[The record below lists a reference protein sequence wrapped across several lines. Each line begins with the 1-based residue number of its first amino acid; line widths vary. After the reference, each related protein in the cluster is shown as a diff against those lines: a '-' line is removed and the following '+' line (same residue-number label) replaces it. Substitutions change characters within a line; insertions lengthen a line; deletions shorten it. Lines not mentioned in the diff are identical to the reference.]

1 MYILENNVEWTD
13 NLKNAFK
20 HGITKGKIKYI
31 NDNNE
36 EVTID
41 YDNGLKS
48 FKLYDEKN
56 IQGQGFIGQAT
67 SRQVDLELLDITNA
81 INLEN
86 KEFELFLGADYNN
99 QTYYINYGKFIVN
112 QAPENDTTN
121 GTIKI
126 TAFDY
131 MIKFNDLYVDTIT
144 YPCTLLALTQNICNQ
159 VGVILGNTNFANA
172 TFEVENNQFNGK
184 TYREVI
190 RHISKCAFSWARI
203 GQDNKLYL
211 DFSVNNTA
219 NIEIDSNE
227 YYQDSFKKANE
238 YYGPINRV
246 IYAESNIEGQEEKVE
261 DTTSIAQNG
270 LHELVI
276 YDNYFAY
283 TTAKR
288 QELIQAGTRLFGL
301 KYMPIQQ
308 LDMVGLAYMDCQ
320 DILEVED
327 TDENTFNTIPLNH
340 IIEYTGITKDY
351 LTVEA
356 TSNNEEIYKN
366 TNSPIIANNQ
376 VEIIV
381 DRALRKIQ
389 LLVQNVINLFQSKSG
404 TNNIFIDNIPT
415 GRRYITK
422 FVIKGDTT
430 YFTET
435 DITIVASEGIKNEE
449 TVLITEDGDTLITE
463 DENTFLLENK
473 SLYVDKIEISLDE
486 VLRSLVV
493 DGSTYYDELRIL
505 QDGTIQVVRRIG
517 VVDETLYLLDREV
530 ITTLEEKFILP
541 SNKNGYYY
549 FVEELD
555 NLKYYAEYIIENE
568 YSDTFSTIVQ
578 LQSEL
583 KMLED
588 SITLSVSK
596 KYETI
601 ENAELVEKEIRS
613 LIQLQ
618 VNAINLSVAQMYN
631 SLEAS
636 LELKLNTADL
646 ISEINASADIIRL
659 IGQRLIIQMTN
670 FTLDQY
676 GNMTCTNGSF
686 SGSITA
692 ESGNIAGFNINSTKF
707 SKAFNT
713 LYNFT
718 SQDVQ
723 LLIGYLND
731 DNSLAN
737 ELRTLYDVTG
747 EGTLNIVDA
756 IKIINIINGTVEN
769 ETYVTGEVAINS
781 NDSNNLV
788 EIKNNVNINRTR
800 LGIFSIYSYL
810 LSAEII
816 LLTDSDTNG
825 YGIILDKGKKKIT
838 VKSSSGTTIIL
849 PTGITTPT
857 LVQTS
862 KAEDKKDFEKLENA
876 LEEVINTEI
885 YSYHLKSQNEEDKK
899 HIGFVIGEDFKY
911 SHLITAEN
919 EEKEEIGV
927 DTYSMVSVL
936 WKAVQEQQKQ
946 IEKLQKEIEILK
958 GEN

>member
-1 MYILENNVEWTD
+1 MYQLENDVAWTD

-20 HGITKGKIKYI
+20 HGITKGKIKYT
-31 NDNNE
+31 NDNNQV
-36 EVTID
+36 VTID

-131 MIKFNDLYVDTIT
+131 MIKFNDLYVDTST
-144 YPCTLLALTQNICNQ
+144 YPCSLLQLTQDICTQ
-159 VGVILGNTNFANA
+159 VGVTLGNTNFANA
-172 TFEVENNQFNGK
+172 NFQVENNQFDGK
-184 TYREVI
+184 TYRDVLK
-190 RHISKCAFSWARI
+190 HIGKCAFSWVRI
-203 GQDNKLYL
+203 GQDNKLYI
-211 DFSVNNTA
+211 DFAVNNTA
-219 NIEIDSNE
+219 NIEIDSEE
-227 YYQDSFKKANE
+227 YYQDSLKKANE
-238 YYGPINRV
+238 YFGPINRV

-261 DTTSIAQNG
+261 DTDSIALNG

-320 DILEVED
+320 DVLEIED
-327 TDENTFNTIPLNH
+327 TSENTFNTLCLNH
-340 IIEYTGITKDY
+340 IIEYTGITKDS
-351 LTVEA
+351 LVSEA
-356 TSNNEEIYKN
+356 NSSNEETYKN
-366 TNSPIIANNQ
+366 TNSPNVADSLI
-376 VEIIV
+376 EIIV
-381 DRALRKIQ
+381 DRAMRQIKMIVNQ
-389 LLVQNVINLFQSKSG
+389 YVDLLQIKSG
-404 TNNIFIDNIPT
+404 SNNIFINNIPT
-415 GRRYITK
+415 GRNYITK
-422 FVIKGDTT
+422 FIIKGNNTYFDTT
-430 YFTET
+430 N
-435 DITIVASEGIKNEE
+435 ITIVASEGTKNQE
-449 TVLITEDGDTLITE
+449 TVLITEDGDALITE
-463 DENTFLLENK
+463 NDNTILLENK
-473 SLYVDKIEISLDE
+473 SLYVDKKQITLDE

-493 DGSTYYDELRIL
+493 NNITYYDEIRIL
-505 QDGTIQVVRRIG
+505 QDGTIQIIRRIG
-517 VVDETLYLLDREV
+517 ESSGGTLYLLDKEV
-530 ITTLEEKFILP
+530 KTTLEEKFVLP
-541 SNKNGYYY
+541 SDKNGLYY
-549 FVEELD
+549 FIEELD
-555 NLKYYAEYIIENE
+555 NIDYYAEYIINNE
-568 YSDTFSTIVQ
+568 YSNTFSTFVQ

-583 KMLED
+583 QILKDMIE
-588 SITLSVSK
+588 LSVSE

-601 ENAELVEKEIRS
+601 ENAENVEKE
-613 LIQLQ
+613 
-618 VNAINLSVAQMYN
+618 VK
-631 SLEAS
+631 AS
-636 LELKLNTADL
+636 LQLKLNTADL

-659 IGQRLIIQMTN
+659 IGQRLIIQMAN

-676 GNMTCTNGSF
+676 GNMSCTNGSF

-692 ESGNIAGFNINSTKF
+692 SSGSIAGFSINSTKF
-707 SKAFNT
+707 SKSYNT
-713 LYNFT
+713 AYNFT

-723 LLIGYLND
+723 ILMGYLNGY
-731 DNSLAN
+731 NSLASGLN
-737 ELRTLYDVTG
+737 SLYELSGDSS
-747 EGTLNIVDA
+747 LNIVDV
-756 IKIINIINGTVEN
+756 ITMINIINGTTTN
-769 ETYVTGEVAINS
+769 TKTSSGEISINS
-781 NDSNNLV
+781 NNSNGVIEITNNLS
-788 EIKNNVNINRTR
+788 VNKTR
-800 LGIFSIYSYL
+800 FGIFSIYSYL
-810 LSAEII
+810 LSADII
-816 LLTDSDTNG
+816 SLTDANSADING
-825 YGIILDKGKKKIT
+825 IVLDKGKKKIT
-838 VKSSSGTTIIL
+838 IKSGSNETIIL

-876 LEEVINTEI
+876 LEEVINTDI
-885 YSYHLKSQNEEDKK
+885 YSYHLKSQNEDDKK

-927 DTYSMVSVL
+927 DPYSMVSVL
-936 WKAVQEQQKQ
+936 WKAVQEQQRQ
-946 IEKLQKEIEILK
+946 IKELQNEIKSLK
-958 GEN
+958 GE